1 MKKMFTMILAALMA
15 LALTAGG
22 AKEAAAETVG
32 GWTLT
37 GHEEIPQEA
46 QSAFDKAIET
56 LLGAEYQP
64 IALLGTQLVSGMN
77 YCFLCEVT
85 VVYPGSE
92 PYYVLMYIYQNLQG
106 EAEVTRVVDLDIAAL
121 SQEEPEE
128 GQDPEAYDP
137 SYYSSVTDI
146 EKEEVEE
153 FCQSLC
159 DAYLNEDWDV
169 IAQNIRY
176 PITINENE
184 LETAEE
190 FLAFMQDKT
199 VAEFDREAIFNEN
212 CRNMFV
218 NGQGICLGSGQ
229 MWVHDPSY
237 MTDKEPGLEIIALS
251 GITGK

>member
-1 MKKMFTMILAALMA
+1 MKKMFTMILAALMVF
-15 LALTAGG
+15 ALTMGG

-37 GHEEIPQEA
+37 GGEITQEA
-46 QSAFDKAIET
+46 QSAFDKAGKT

-77 YCFLCEVT
+77 YCFLCEAA
-85 VVYPGSE
+85 VVYPGGE

-106 EAEVTRVVDLDIAAL
+106 EAEVTKVVDLDIAAL
-121 SQEEPEE
+121 SQAEPEDGE
-128 GQDPEAYDP
+128 DPEAYDP
-137 SYYSSVTDI
+137 SYYSSVTPI
-146 EKEEVEE
+146 EKAEVEE

-176 PITINENE
+176 PITVDGTE
-184 LETAEE
+184 LGTAEE

-212 CRNMFV
+212 CRNMFL

-229 MWVHDPSY
+229 IWVHDPSY
-237 MTDKEPGLEIIALS
+237 MTDKESRLEIIALS